1 MRTKYL
7 AFAIL
12 AILALAVSA
21 CGPTTVNQAAPV
33 TPRTLNVSG
42 LGVVYLTPD
51 IVYINIGVNTQRENA
66 AEAVEVNKG
75 QTNAVIAAIKESG
88 VEEKDIRT
96 TNFSIWSNPQY
107 DPAGQITGTT
117 YSVDNTVNVTVR
129 DLEKLGDLLDAA
141 VNAGAN
147 NIYSIQFDV
156 EDKAEATK
164 EARTKA
170 PAVNVIETARGFRLE
185 LAAPGLAKEDFQVK
199 VENDVLTVSAKKET
213 QHTEEGVQ
221 YRRREFSYSTFER
234 AFRLPETIDAN
245 QVSAAFEN
253 GVLRIELVKKPEA
266 QAIVK
271 TVEIA

>member
-42 LGVVYLTPD
+42 LGVVYLRPD

-129 DLEKLGDLLDAA
+129 DLENLGDLLDAA

-170 PAVNVIETARGFRLE
+170 VEDAKLEAQELAETAGVSLVDIQTINYYESNPTSYFEGKGGGGGAAMESAVPIQPGQLAISVTVNVT
-185 LAAPGLAKEDFQVK
+185 
-199 VENDVLTVSAKKET
+199 
-213 QHTEEGVQ
+213 
-221 YRRREFSYSTFER
+221 Y
-234 AFRLPETIDAN
+234 TI
-245 QVSAAFEN
+245 
-253 GVLRIELVKKPEA
+253 K
-266 QAIVK
+266 
-271 TVEIA
+271 